1 MSCHIYFPFLLSLRA
16 VFLLREFCS
25 IHLCDDDGR
34 SQLSSYFCFIAYL
47 LCDFSIHSLIAYEKK
62 TVNDTSNRRKSGVS
76 SKDIWMLLFIIF
88 MDLIKY
94 VFNQ

>member
-1 MSCHIYFPFLLSLRA
+1 MK
-16 VFLLREFCS
+16 
-25 IHLCDDDGR
+25 
-34 SQLSSYFCFIAYL
+34 
-47 LCDFSIHSLIAYEKK
+47 KK